1 MKLKFTIIAFMMACG
16 SAFAQNAMEPMP
28 KIVIPENYNSPEFKK
43 KLVDEALK
51 NTNTT
56 KIANF
61 ETGISQNE
69 LASSKAK
76 WLDYITV
83 TGNLNE
89 FTLNPDRFNTTDPVT
104 GQQLQNPNLFFPR
117 YNFSLSFGLGSLFSN
132 ANNVKIA
139 RKQVAISQLRS
150 RDTQIDLR
158 SLVLAKFEDY
168 ILNREQLK
176 LQLIIVTDDEAL
188 FKQTER
194 KFRGNEISISE
205 FNEVSKSYYSGRIAK
220 IEAQRNLAVTK
231 YELEKLIGAQLE
243 DSL

>member
-1 MKLKFTIIAFMMACG
+1 MKLKFTVIAFVLACG
-16 SAFAQNAMEPMP
+16 SAFAQSAMEPMP
-28 KIVIPENYNSPEFKK
+28 KIVIPENYNSPEFRKR
-43 KLVDEALK
+43 LVDEALK

-61 ETGISQNE
+61 ETGIAQNE
-69 LASSKAK
+69 LSSSKSK
-76 WLDYITV
+76 WLDYFTV
-83 TGNLNE
+83 AGNLNE
-89 FTLNPDRFNTTDPVT
+89 FTLNPDRFNTTDAN
-104 GQQLQNPNLFFPR
+104 GQVVQNPNLFFPR
-117 YNFSLSFGLGSLFSN
+117 YNFGVSIALGSLFSN

-139 RKQVAISQLRS
+139 RKQVSISQLKS

-194 KFRGNEISISE
+194 KFRSNEISISE
-205 FNEVSKSYYSGRIAK
+205 FNEVSKSYYAGRIAK
-220 IEAQRNLAVTK
+220 IAAQRDLAVTK
-231 YELEKLIGAQLE
+231 YELEKLIGAQIE
-243 DSL
+243 DNL